1 MIHAFLPIVI
11 LGIATGLSMSLT
23 AGLLANRGGYMT
35 GFRSHDVNFAI
46 QLNLSKVV
54 AGEAGKAHRQKGEGW
69 LRLFEDY
76 RHAGLF
82 MTFAAVYQGLAT
94 IFFLV
99 STLFDFILGGA
110 FYLFF
115 AVPSVLFLWL
125 LIMSQIIRYRRFFFL
140 ESPSERLKILPPPS
154 VRL

>member
-11 LGIATGLSMSLT
+11 LGIETGLSMSLT

-54 AGEAGKAHRQKGEGW
+54 AGEAGKAQRQNGKAW
-69 LRLFEDY
+69 LRLFEGY
-76 RHAGLF
+76 RNAVLF
-82 MTFAAVYQGLAT
+82 MPFAVVYQGLAT

-99 STLFDFILGGA
+99 FTLFDFNLGGA
-110 FYLFF
+110 TYLIL
-115 AVPSVLFLWL
+115 PGTSVL
-125 LIMSQIIRYRRFFFL
+125 
-140 ESPSERLKILPPPS
+140 
-154 VRL
+154 

>member
-54 AGEAGKAHRQKGEGW
+54 AGEAGKAHRQKGKAWRG
-69 LRLFEDY
+69 LSQGY
-76 RHAGLF
+76 RKPGLF
-82 MTFAAVYQGLAT
+82 LPFPVLYQGFAT

-99 STLFDFILGGA
+99 
-110 FYLFF
+110 
-115 AVPSVLFLWL
+115 
-125 LIMSQIIRYRRFFFL
+125 
-140 ESPSERLKILPPPS
+140 
-154 VRL
+154 

>member
-54 AGEAGKAHRQKGEGW
+54 GGEAGKAHRQNGKAW
-69 LRLFEDY
+69 
-76 RHAGLF
+76 
-82 MTFAAVYQGLAT
+82 AA
-94 IFFLV
+94 
-99 STLFDFILGGA
+99 
-110 FYLFF
+110 
-115 AVPSVLFLWL
+115 
-125 LIMSQIIRYRRFFFL
+125 
-140 ESPSERLKILPPPS
+140 S
-154 VRL
+154 VRGLQKRGTVPDFCRRIPRFCHYFLPGFHLVLL